1 MAKKGKKYYEALKK
15 YDHLKEYPLDEA
27 ISLVKDI
34 AYAKYDETVE
44 VHMRLGVDP
53 KHSDQIVRGSVSL
66 PNGTGK
72 EVRVLVFAKGEKVKE
87 AEDAGADYVGADDI
101 AQKISKEGWLEFD
114 KVIATPDM
122 MGVVGKLGKIL
133 GPRGLMPN
141 PKVGTVT
148 FDVADAVKRAKA
160 GEIEFRVD
168 KTANI
173 HAGVGKKS
181 FDSGKLKENIMALYD
196 AILKAKPAASKGKY
210 IKSMYLATTHSPSVK
225 VNVQSIST

>member
-1 MAKKGKKYYEALKK
+1 MAKRGKKYIEALKK
-15 YDHLKEYPLDEA
+15 YDYLKEYSLDEA
-27 ISLVKDI
+27 LKILKEI
-34 AYAKYDETVE
+34 AYANYDETVE

-53 KHSDQIVRGSVSL
+53 RHSDQVVRGSVAL
-66 PNGTGK
+66 PYGTGK
-72 EVRVLVFAKGEKVKE
+72 TVRVLVFAKGEKIKE
-87 AEDAGADYVGADDI
+87 AEEAGADYVGGQEYADKI
-101 AQKISKEGWLEFD
+101 AKEGWLEFD

-122 MGVVGKLGKIL
+122 MGVVGRLGKIL

-181 FDSGKLKENIMALYD
+181 FEDEKLKENIFALYE
-196 AILKAKPAASKGKY
+196 AIMKAKPAAAKGKY
-210 IKSMYLATTHSPSVK
+210 IKSFHIATTHSPSVRI
-225 VNVQSIST
+225 NVQSLQR

>member
-1 MAKKGKKYYEALKK
+1 MAKKGKKYTEALKK
-15 YDHLKEYPLDEA
+15 YDYLKEYSISEA
-27 ISLVKDI
+27 LSILKSI

-53 KHSDQIVRGSVSL
+53 KHSDQLVRGSVSL

-72 EVRVLVFAKGEKVKE
+72 TVRILVFAKGEKVKE
-87 AEDAGADYVGADDI
+87 AEEAGADYVGADDM
-101 AQKISKEGWLEFD
+101 AQKIAKENWLGFD

-141 PKVGTVT
+141 PKIGTVT
-148 FDVADAVKRAKA
+148 FDVADAVKRSKA

-181 FDSGKLKENIMALYD
+181 FGDEQLKENIMALYE
-196 AILKAKPAASKGKY
+196 AVIKAKPATSKGKY
-210 IKSMYLATTHSPSVK
+210 IKSFYIATTHSPSVK
-225 VNVQSIST
+225 VDVQSI

>member
-1 MAKKGKKYYEALKK
+1 MAKKGRKYYEALKK
-15 YDHLKEYPLDEA
+15 YDYLKEYSLDEA
-27 ISLVKDI
+27 LSILKEI

-72 EVRVLVFAKGEKVKE
+72 SVRVLVFAKGEKVKE
-87 AEDAGADYVGADDI
+87 AEEAGADYVGADDF

-181 FDSGKLKENIMALYD
+181 FETEKLKENVMALYD
-196 AILKAKPAASKGKY
+196 AIIKAKPSASKGKY

-225 VNVQSIST
+225 VNVQSISA

>member
-1 MAKKGKKYYEALKK
+1 MAKKGKKYFEALKK
-15 YDHLKEYPLDEA
+15 YDYLKEYSIDEA
-27 ISLVKDI
+27 LSILKNI

-53 KHSDQIVRGSVSL
+53 KHSDQLVRGSVSL

-72 EVRVLVFAKGEKVKE
+72 SVRVLVFAKGEKVKE
-87 AEDAGADYVGADDI
+87 AEDAGADYVGADDM
-101 AQKISKEGWLEFD
+101 AQKIAKENWLEFD

-122 MGVVGKLGKIL
+122 MGIVGKLGKIL

-141 PKVGTVT
+141 PKIGTVT
-148 FDVADAVKRAKA
+148 FDVADAVKRSKA

-181 FDSGKLKENIMALYD
+181 FEDEQLKENIMALYE
-196 AILKAKPAASKGKY
+196 AIVKAKPASSKGKY
-210 IKSMYLATTHSPSVK
+210 IKSFYIATTHSPSIK
-225 VNVQSIST
+225 VDVQLI

>member
-1 MAKKGKKYYEALKK
+1 MAKKGKRYLEALKK
-15 YDHLKEYPLDEA
+15 YDSLKEYPLDEA
-27 ISLVKDI
+27 LSVLKDI

-44 VHMRLGVDP
+44 IHMRLGVDP
-53 KHSDQIVRGSVSL
+53 KHSDQVVRGSVSL
-66 PNGTGK
+66 PQGTGK
-72 EVRVLVFAKGEKVKE
+72 TVRVLVFAKGEKVKE
-87 AEDAGADYVGADDI
+87 AEEAGADYVGADDL
-101 AQKISKEGWLEFD
+101 AQKIAKEGWLDFD

-141 PKVGTVT
+141 PKIGTVT
-148 FDVADAVKRAKA
+148 FDVGDAVKRSKA

-181 FDSGKLKENIMALYD
+181 FENEALKENIVVLYD
-196 AILKAKPAASKGKY
+196 AIMKAKPASSKGKY
-210 IKSMYLATTHSPSVK
+210 IKSMHLATTHSPSVR
-225 VNVQSIST
+225 VSVQSI

>member
-1 MAKKGKKYYEALKK
+1 MGKRGKKYIDALKK
-15 YDHLKEYPLDEA
+15 YDHLKEYSIDEA
-27 ISLVKDI
+27 LAILKEI
-34 AYAKYDETVE
+34 AYASYDETVE

-53 KHSDQIVRGSVSL
+53 RHSDQVVRGSVTL

-72 EVRVLVFAKGEKVKE
+72 EVRVLVFAKGEKIKE
-87 AEDAGADYVGADDI
+87 AEEAGADYVGGQEYADKI
-101 AQKISKEGWLEFD
+101 AKEGWLGFD

-122 MGVVGKLGKIL
+122 MGIVGRLGKIL

-160 GEIEFRVD
+160 GEVEFRVD

-173 HAGVGKKS
+173 HVGVGKKS
-181 FDSGKLKENIMALYD
+181 FDNQKLKENIIALYD
-196 AILKAKPAASKGKY
+196 AVVRAKPAAAKGKY
-210 IKSMYLATTHSPSVK
+210 IKSFHLATTHSPSVK
-225 VNVQSIST
+225 VNVQSLQA

>member
-1 MAKKGKKYYEALKK
+1 MAKKGKRYLEALKK
-15 YDHLKEYPLDEA
+15 YDSLKEYPLDEA
-27 ISLVKDI
+27 LSVLKDI

-66 PNGTGK
+66 PKGTGK
-72 EVRVLVFAKGEKVKE
+72 TVRVLVFAKGEKVKE
-87 AEDAGADYVGADDI
+87 AEDAGADYVGADDF
-101 AQKISKEGWLEFD
+101 AQKIAKEGWLDFD

-141 PKVGTVT
+141 PKIGTVT
-148 FDVADAVKRAKA
+148 FDVGDAVKRSKA

-181 FDSGKLKENIMALYD
+181 FENEALKENIVVLYD
-196 AILKAKPAASKGKY
+196 AIMKAKPASSKGKY
-210 IKSMYLATTHSPSVK
+210 IKSMYLATTHSPSVR
-225 VNVQSIST
+225 VSVQSI

>member
-1 MAKKGKKYYEALKK
+1 MAKKGRKYYEALKK
-15 YDHLKEYPLDEA
+15 YDYLKEYSLDEA
-27 ISLVKDI
+27 LSLLKEI

-72 EVRVLVFAKGEKVKE
+72 SVRVLVFAKGEKVKE
-87 AEDAGADYVGADDI
+87 AEEAGADYVGADDF

-181 FDSGKLKENIMALYD
+181 FEGEKLKENVMALYD
-196 AILKAKPAASKGKY
+196 AIIKAKPSASKGKY

-225 VNVQSIST
+225 VNVQSISA

>member
-1 MAKKGKKYYEALKK
+1 MAKKGKKYLEALKK
-15 YDHLKEYPLDEA
+15 YDYLKEYSLDDA
-27 ISLVKDI
+27 VSILKNI
-34 AYAKYDETVE
+34 AFANYDETVE

-53 KHSDQIVRGSVSL
+53 KHSDQVVRGSVSL

-72 EVRVLVFAKGEKVKE
+72 TVKVLVFAKGEKVSE
-87 AEDAGADYVGADDI
+87 AEGAGADYVGAEEL
-101 AQKISKEGWLEFD
+101 AEKITKEGWLDFD

-122 MGVVGKLGKIL
+122 MGVVGKLGKVL

-181 FDSGKLKENIMALYD
+181 FDNDKLKDNILSLYD
-196 AILKAKPAASKGKY
+196 AIIKAKPSASKGRY
-210 IKSMYLATTHSPSVK
+210 IKSFYIATSHSPSVK
-225 VNVQSIST
+225 IDAQSMQR

>member
-1 MAKKGKKYYEALKK
+1 MAKKGRKYYEALKK
-15 YDHLKEYPLDEA
+15 YDYLKEYSLDEA
-27 ISLVKDI
+27 LSLLKEI

-72 EVRVLVFAKGEKVKE
+72 SVRVLVFAKGEKVKE
-87 AEDAGADYVGADDI
+87 AEEAGADYVGADDF

-181 FDSGKLKENIMALYD
+181 FEGEKLKENVMALYD
-196 AILKAKPAASKGKY
+196 AIIKAKPSASKGKY

>member
-15 YDHLKEYPLDEA
+15 YDHLKEYSLKEA

-34 AYAKYDETVE
+34 AYANYDETVE

-53 KHSDQIVRGSVSL
+53 KHSDQVVRGSVSL
-66 PNGTGK
+66 PNGTGRT
-72 EVRVLVFAKGEKVKE
+72 VRVLVFAKGEKVKE
-87 AEDAGADYVGADDI
+87 AEEAGADYVGADDF

-181 FDSGKLKENIMALYD
+181 FEDEKLEENIMALYD
-196 AILKAKPAASKGKY
+196 AILKAKPATSKGKY

-225 VNVQSIST
+225 VNVQSI